1 MRNPRRIAAI
11 LFVLLLTV
19 LFTAAV
25 SADFGPKDRL
35 DIYLTNPPDGV
46 YYLDLLYDAGGADV
60 YENLTAE
67 EVAGLNEEM
76 LAALR
81 DNGTGWTA
89 AMAVGTRVPLFGKL
103 TGNAEADTVRHTFS
117 YYGLPETYRIIIVT
131 ESGETHISDPFT
143 RRAMQSSITY
153 DYAAG
158 TGEIPPL
165 WHQYLSQFAC
175 TCLATLLIEGILLLL
190 FRFSLREN
198 LLPFLLVNVGTQIFL
213 TAVVG
218 SALIFQGT
226 ITAYLHYAGAE
237 IVILLAETVAF
248 AFFLKGKKRARRI
261 GYAITANAV
270 SCALGFCGIELLY
283 EMITR
288 LA

>member
-1 MRNPRRIAAI
+1 MRNLRRLAAAA
-11 LFVLLLTV
+11 VLLLMAV
-19 LFTAAV
+19 LFTAVV

-35 DIYLTNPPDGV
+35 DIYLTNPPADV

-60 YENLTAE
+60 YGNLTE
-67 EVAGLNEEM
+67 EEIAGLDADM
-76 LAALR
+76 LAMLR

-89 AMAVGTRVPLFGKL
+89 AMAEGTRIPLFGRL
-103 TGNAEADTVRHTFS
+103 TGTAEGDTVRHTFS

-131 ESGETHISDPFT
+131 ECGQTHISDPFT

-165 WHQYLSQFAC
+165 SHQYLWQFAC

-198 LLPFLLVNVGTQIFL
+198 LLPFLLVNVTTQIFL

-218 SALIFQGT
+218 TALIFHGT
-226 ITAYLHYAGAE
+226 VTAYLHYAGAE

-248 AFFLKGKKRARRI
+248 VFFLKGKSRARRI

-270 SCALGFCGIELLY
+270 SCTLGFFGMELLY
-283 EMITR
+283 EMITH

>member
-1 MRNPRRIAAI
+1 MRNPRRLMAAAI
-11 LFVLLLTV
+11 LLLLTV
-19 LFTAAV
+19 LFTSAV

-35 DIYLTNPPDGV
+35 DIYLVNPPAEP
-46 YYLDLLYDAGGADV
+46 YYLDLLYDAGETEV
-60 YENLTAE
+60 YGNLTE
-67 EVAGLNEEM
+67 EETAGLNADM
-76 LAALR
+76 LTVLR

-89 AMAVGTRVPLFGKL
+89 AMAEGTRIPLFGKL
-103 TGNAEADTVRHTFS
+103 TGERTEQGMHHRFS
-117 YYGLPETYRIIIVT
+117 YYGLPETYRIMIVT
-131 ESGETHISDPFT
+131 QTGETHISDIFT

-153 DYAAG
+153 DCAAG

-190 FRFSLREN
+190 FRFSLKEN
-198 LLPFLLVNVGTQIFL
+198 FLPFLLVNVGTQIFL

-218 SALIFQGT
+218 SALIFHGT
-226 ITAYLHYAGAE
+226 VTAYLHYAGAE
-237 IVILLAETVAF
+237 IVILLAETVAY
-248 AFFLKGKKRARRI
+248 AFLLKGKSRARRI
-261 GYAITANAV
+261 GYGITANAV
-270 SCALGFCGIELLY
+270 SCVLGFFGMEFLY

>member
-1 MRNPRRIAAI
+1 MRNARRAAALLAI
-11 LFVLLLTV
+11 LLLTV

-35 DIYLTNPPDGV
+35 DIYLVNPPKEA
-46 YYLDLLYDAGGADV
+46 YYLDLLYDAGDAGV
-60 YENLTAE
+60 HENLTAE
-67 EVAGLNEEM
+67 EIESLDPDM
-76 LAALR
+76 LAALQN
-81 DNGTGWTA
+81 NGTGWTA
-89 AMAVGTRVPLFGKL
+89 ALATGTRVPLFGSL
-103 TGNAEADTVRHTFS
+103 TGEESDDGMHHRFS

-131 ESGETHISDPFT
+131 ASGETHLSDPFT

-153 DYAAG
+153 DYTTG

-165 WHQYLSQFAC
+165 WRQYLSQFAC
-175 TCLATLLIEGILLLL
+175 TCLATLLIEGVLLLL
-190 FRFSLREN
+190 FRFSLKEN

-218 SALIFQGT
+218 SALILHGT

-237 IVILLAETVAF
+237 IVILAAEAIAF
-248 AFFLKGKKRARRI
+248 GFFLKGKSRARRI
-261 GYAITANAV
+261 VYAITANAV
-270 SCALGFCGIELLY
+270 SCVLGFVGMEFLY

>member
-1 MRNPRRIAAI
+1 MRNPRRFMAAS
-11 LFVLLLTV
+11 VLLLMAV
-19 LFTAAV
+19 LFTTAV

-35 DIYLTNPPDGV
+35 TIYLTNPPAET

-60 YENLTAE
+60 YENLTE
-67 EVAGLNEEM
+67 EEIAGLDADM
-76 LAALR
+76 LQALR
-81 DNGTGWTA
+81 ENGTGWTA
-89 AMAVGTRVPLFGKL
+89 ALAEGTRVPLFGRL
-103 TGNAEADTVRHTFS
+103 TGTAEGDTVRHTFS

-131 ESGETHISDPFT
+131 DSGQTHISEPFT

-153 DYAAG
+153 DCAAG

-165 WHQYLSQFAC
+165 SHQYLSQFAC
-175 TCLATLLIEGILLLL
+175 TCLATLLIEGLLLLL
-190 FRFSLREN
+190 FRFSLRKN
-198 LLPFLLVNVGTQIFL
+198 FLPFLLVNVGTQIVL

-218 SALIFQGT
+218 TALIFHGT
-226 ITAYLHYAGAE
+226 ITAYLYYAGAE
-237 IVILLAETVAF
+237 IAILLAETAAF
-248 AFFLKGKKRARRI
+248 AFFLKGKSRARRI

-270 SCALGFCGIELLY
+270 SCALGFFGMEYLY

>member
-1 MRNPRRIAAI
+1 MRNSRLWAAI
-11 LFVLLLTV
+11 LVVFLLTV
-19 LFTAAV
+19 LFTSVV

-35 DIYLTNPPDGV
+35 DIYLTNPPAEP

-60 YENLTAE
+60 HENLTE
-67 EVAGLNEEM
+67 EELASLNADM

-81 DNGTGWTA
+81 ENGTGWTA
-89 AMAVGTRVPLFGKL
+89 AMADGTRVPLFGKL
-103 TGNAEADTVRHTFS
+103 TGEMTEKGMRHRFS

-131 ESGETHISDPFT
+131 ESGEMYVSDPFT
-143 RRAMQSSITY
+143 RRVMQSSITY

-175 TCLATLLIEGILLLL
+175 TCLATLLIEGVLLLL
-190 FRFSLREN
+190 FRFSLKEN
-198 LLPFLLVNVGTQIFL
+198 YRPFLLVNVGTQIFL

-218 SALIFQGT
+218 SALIFHGT

-237 IVILLAETVAF
+237 IAILLAETVAF
-248 AFFLKGKKRARRI
+248 AFLLKGKSCARRI

-270 SCALGFCGIELLY
+270 SCALGFFGMEFLY